1 MKTFAYL
8 RVSGHS
14 QIDGDG
20 ERRQREAISEFC
32 RASRLELSPETF
44 FDAAVSGTVDGA
56 DRPALLRLMTQAQPG
71 DCMVVERLDRLARE
85 LMVQEF
91 ILKECRQRGIRVY
104 AADQGEPID
113 QSGAGADP
121 TRILIRQIL
130 GALAEWEK
138 SALVLKLHKGLN
150 AKRAR
155 GEYCGGNTPY
165 GTQPGEWEILNAMRA
180 LREAGENDNTI
191 AGTLNAGN
199 YRTRTGKLWKQKGV
213 RQILNGWGLRSH
225 RKEMAS

>member
-1 MKTFAYL
+1 VKTFAYL
-8 RVSGHS
+8 RVSGLS
-14 QIDGDG
+14 QVDGDG
-20 ERRQREAISEFC
+20 ERRQREACVEFA
-32 RASRLELSPETF
+32 RAHNLLPMGTYFEKG
-44 FDAAVSGTVDGA
+44 VSGTVEGMA
-56 DRPALLRLMTQAQPG
+56 RPGFLAMLAQCEPG
-71 DCMVVERLDRLARE
+71 DGIIVERLDRLARD

-91 ILKECRQRGIRVY
+91 TLKECRARGIKVY
-104 AADQGEPID
+104 AVDQGQLID
-113 QSGAGADP
+113 MASNDGDP
-121 TRILIRQIL
+121 SRKLIRQIL

-138 SALVLKLHKGLN
+138 SALVLKLSE
-150 AKRAR
+150 ARERKRAA
-155 GEYCGGNTPY
+155 GGYCGGNTPY